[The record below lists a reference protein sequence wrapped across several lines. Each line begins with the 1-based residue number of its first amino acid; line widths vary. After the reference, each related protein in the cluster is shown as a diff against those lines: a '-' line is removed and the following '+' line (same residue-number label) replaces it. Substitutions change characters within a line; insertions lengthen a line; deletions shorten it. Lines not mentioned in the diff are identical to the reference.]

1 MARLTPENTQ
11 RAREVIALYP
21 QPRSA
26 LIPVLHIA
34 QEQDGYLTGDA
45 MAHIGELIGLNAA
58 EVRGTATFYDMLFLE
73 PVGKYLL
80 SVCTNIACL
89 LNGAYELLEHIE
101 SKLGVKAGGTTSDGV
116 FTVEEVEC
124 IALCGNAPCLTAN
137 WRFFGDL
144 TNARFDALV
153 DDLRMGRLSDVVP
166 PHGTLCRTRRAVGLP
181 AAGFTGPAPAK
192 PAAAEAPAPP
202 PAAAGPGPSGAVA
215 SAASDTTAPAP
226 VEPAPPVS
234 QPHGSQAPAGAPD
247 AAQPPGQPP
256 AAEQPPGQPP
266 AAEQAA
272 GAPPASE
279 QAAGTPPA
287 PTAADTTPAEE
298 RAAGRPAP
306 SAEEVTPAMPTP
318 TEPDAREPERP

>member
-34 QEQDGYLTGDA
+34 QEQDGFLTGEA
-45 MAHIGELIGLNAA
+45 MTHIGELIGLNSA

-101 SKLGVKAGGTTSDGV
+101 HSLGVKAGGTTSDGV

-137 WRFFGDL
+137 WRYFGDV
-144 TNARFDALV
+144 TPATFDALV
-153 DDLRMGRLSDVVP
+153 DDLRMGRLADVVP
-166 PHGTLCRTRRAVGLP
+166 PHGTLCKARRAVGLP
-181 AAGFTGPAPAK
+181 AAGFTGPAPAAP
-192 PAAAEAPAPP
+192 PAAAAPP
-202 PAAAGPGPSGAVA
+202 PAPAAPSPAAPTPKGSTVSSGAP
-215 SAASDTTAPAP
+215 DTQAPAP
-226 VEPAPPVS
+226 IEPAPPVA
-234 QPHGSQAPAGAPD
+234 QPHGSEVPAEKPD
-247 AAQPPGQPP
+247 QAQPPAQPP
-256 AAEQPPGQPP
+256 KQ
-266 AAEQAA
+266 
-272 GAPPASE
+272 S
-279 QAAGTPPA
+279 
-287 PTAADTTPAEE
+287 
-298 RAAGRPAP
+298 
-306 SAEEVTPAMPTP
+306 
-318 TEPDAREPERP
+318 